1 MEEQKIETKTARD
14 LSSFTRARERMVAK
28 SQEIYGDYDYL
39 SGARASRRLRKYSL
53 KEIDEIISSGSLAS
67 QRVLSR
73 TYFAMDGLYK
83 RILLYYATLMK
94 GAGLLSPIPGYG
106 KKLSTDH
113 VQKRYYGAL
122 NYLDK
127 LHLKELEEK
136 VCLRALI
143 DGSYY
148 GVIQKLDKNDFVLL
162 DLPAQFARSCF
173 KDIYGRDIIEF
184 DVTYF
189 DKIIDKEDREEELA
203 LFPSV
208 ISKYYRRYE
217 KGKETCSWVKIPADI
232 GVCFSFMEDGYPLFL
247 SVIPA
252 TIQYDEAVDTER
264 ERDLEEIRKIL
275 IQKIPHLQ
283 TGELLFEPDE
293 AVEMHAGAVDMMKG
307 NKNLSVLTTYTD
319 VDSIVS
325 KTSSDAVSNNLE
337 KMLQN
342 VYAEASV
349 SAQLFSPTGAQA
361 LDNSIRND
369 MSLMMIIMNKISRF
383 VTDLLNELFGNTN
396 VSFKYTILPVTY
408 YNQSEFISDSMKLA
422 QSGYSFL
429 LPSIAIGIDQ
439 RELLG
444 IKELENDVLELRD
457 KLIPLA
463 SSYTESASTGEPGR
477 PTKTTEQKSPST
489 IVKEESIN
497 KQGGLKT
504 DE

>member
-1 MEEQKIETKTARD
+1 MEEQKKEPKTARE
-14 LSSFTRARERMVAK
+14 LSSFTKAREKMVAK
-28 SQEIYGDYDYL
+28 SREIYGDYDYL
-39 SGARASRRLRKYSL
+39 SGSRAARRLRKYSL
-53 KEIDEIISSGSLAS
+53 KEIDEIISSGSLAE
-67 QRVLSR
+67 QRILSR
-73 TYFAMDGLYK
+73 NYFSMDGLYK
-83 RILLYYATLMK
+83 RIIIYYATLMK
-94 GAGLLSPIPGYG
+94 GAGLLTPIAGYG

-127 LHLKELEEK
+127 LHLEELETK
-136 VCLRALI
+136 ISLRALI

-162 DLPAQFARSCF
+162 DLPAQYARSSF
-173 KDIYGRDIIEF
+173 KDIYGRDIVEF

-189 DKIIDKEDREEELA
+189 STITDKEARDEELS

-208 ISKYYRRYE
+208 ISKYYRKYVN
-217 KGKETCSWVKIPADI
+217 GKVTCSWVKIPADI
-232 GVCFSFMEDGYPLFL
+232 GVCFSFIEDGCPQFL

-252 TIQYDEAVDTER
+252 AIQYDESVDTER

-283 TGELLFEPDE
+283 TGELLFEPEE
-293 AVEMHAGAVDMMKG
+293 AVEMHAGAVEMMRG
-307 NKNLSVLTTYTD
+307 NKNLSILTTYTD

-342 VYAEASV
+342 VYSEASV

-369 MSLMMIIMNKISRF
+369 MAFMMILMNKIARF
-383 VTDLLNELFGNTN
+383 VTELINGLFGNTN
-396 VSFKYTILPVTY
+396 VTFKYTILPVTY
-408 YNQSEFISDSMKLA
+408 YNQSEFITDSLKLA

-429 LPSIAIGIDQ
+429 LPSAAIGLGQ

-444 IKELENDVLELRD
+444 IKELENEVLVLRE

-463 SSYTESASTGEPGR
+463 SSYTESGEVGR
-477 PTKTTEQKSPST
+477 PTKTAEQKAPST
-489 IVKEESIN
+489 IVKEESMN